1 MLKTVLCDNT
11 DELWRHKIITHLQ
24 NLKVFMTR
32 KGEEHFV
39 FSDDPSG
46 WELVLKIQCKYHIS
60 GMKEKQF
67 LVQHSE

>member
-1 MLKTVLCDNT
+1 
-11 DELWRHKIITHLQ
+11 
-24 NLKVFMTR
+24 MTR